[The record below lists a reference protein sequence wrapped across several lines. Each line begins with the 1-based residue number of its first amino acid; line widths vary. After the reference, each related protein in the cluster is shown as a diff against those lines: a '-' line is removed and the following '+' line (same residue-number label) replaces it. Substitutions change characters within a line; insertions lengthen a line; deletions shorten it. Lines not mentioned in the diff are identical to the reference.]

1 MSQQAVSNYGNDCP
15 VCHGT
20 GWELYDAGEIPGYGK
35 AHPYAKRCSLC
46 TGIRRSSDIT
56 GVPPQFSDADI
67 SKFGFDIYSKD
78 TANLKKLIQH
88 YYEKFD
94 KYGKNLYLWSKTPGS
109 GKTFLACCL
118 GKSIMMRYD
127 LKMRFITMPDYLAMV
142 GDSYKRQ
149 MGERDR
155 SQIYRECDLL
165 LLDDVGTQKNGEWK
179 EETIFRLIN
188 ERLNAGKVTIYTSNM
203 PPEMLNI
210 KDITISRIK
219 NKTLVVT
226 MPEESIR
233 DKKSKAEQEEYL
245 KELFST

>member
-1 MSQQAVSNYGNDCP
+1 M
-15 VCHGT
+15 
-20 GWELYDAGEIPGYGK
+20 
-35 AHPYAKRCSLC
+35 
-46 TGIRRSSDIT
+46 
-56 GVPPQFSDADI
+56 
-67 SKFGFDIYSKD
+67 
-78 TANLKKLIQH
+78 
-88 YYEKFD
+88 
-94 KYGKNLYLWSKTPGS
+94 YLWSKTPGS

-142 GDSYKRQ
+142 GDSYNREK
-149 MGERDR
+149 GERDK
-155 SQIYRECDLL
+155 SQVYRECDLL
-165 LLDDVGTQKNGEWK
+165 LLDDIGSQKKGEWQ
-179 EETIFRLIN
+179 EQEIFRLIN

-203 PPEMLNI
+203 PPEALNI